1 MSAEWGHLTTGEDD
15 VDIGLDGEDQWWFN
29 LRTQQ
34 VERGPGAPNAERMGP
49 YSSEH
54 EAAEALERARLRAEA
69 WDAED
74 EEG

>member
-1 MSAEWGHLTTGEDD
+1 MWSLDDRRSD
-15 VDIGLDGEDQWWFN
+15 VDIGLEGDDQWWFN

-49 YSSEH
+49 YPSER
-54 EAAEALERARLRAEA
+54 EAADALDLARLRNEA
-69 WDAED
+69 WEAQ